1 MGKRKFTSE
10 NHYET
15 VSVGSAKSEM
25 IRKWLEDLS
34 IRFSTFLKGFTLL
47 FPKKI
52 LQFRTI
58 LPFLPHVLV
67 ALVVSGRVVGLR
79 TDRNMRRV
87 GLRLVTR
94 GGVGPDLLELVC
106 CFVLS
111 CHWSRRASPA
121 SSNWK
126 YGASYPR
133 ARWSE
138 WSAPGRCSRSPRKTR
153 TFSPWGPEQS
163 SHAHASQRS
172 CVRSPW
178 CTASCTFIYHRL
190 AWRSRASA
198 QWDW

>member
-94 GGVGPDLLELVC
+94 GGVGPDLLT
-106 CFVLS
+106 
-111 CHWSRRASPA
+111 P
-121 SSNWK
+121 SS
-126 YGASYPR
+126 
-133 ARWSE
+133 E
-138 WSAPGRCSRSPRKTR
+138 
-153 TFSPWGPEQS
+153 
-163 SHAHASQRS
+163 H
-172 CVRSPW
+172 
-178 CTASCTFIYHRL
+178 
-190 AWRSRASA
+190 
-198 QWDW
+198 